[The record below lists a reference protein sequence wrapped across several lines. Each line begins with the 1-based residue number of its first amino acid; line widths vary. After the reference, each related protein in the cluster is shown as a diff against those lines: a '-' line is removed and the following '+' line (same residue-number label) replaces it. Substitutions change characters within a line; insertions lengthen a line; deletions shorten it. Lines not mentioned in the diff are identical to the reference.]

1 MLYSITLVIIYFYE
15 MGKLFK
21 WFLYIAT
28 TISIFMSIFSLV
40 ADETVTKSYDFE
52 AGEEIILSTADCPC
66 WEVAIPFMI
75 ISIIGVGLI
84 IKIRINNKKSKS

>member
-1 MLYSITLVIIYFYE
+1 MR
-15 MGKLFK
+15 KLFK

-40 ADETVTKSYDFE
+40 ADETVTTRYDFE
-52 AGEEIILSTADCPC
+52 AEEEIILSTADCPC

-75 ISIIGVGLI
+75 ISIIGIALI
-84 IKIRINNKKSKS
+84 IKIRINNKKS

>member
-1 MLYSITLVIIYFYE
+1 MK
-15 MGKLFK
+15 KLFK
-21 WFLYIAT
+21 WLIYIAT

-40 ADETVTKSYDFE
+40 ADETVTKRYDFE

-75 ISIIGVGLI
+75 ISIIGIALI
-84 IKIRINNKKSKS
+84 IKIRINNKKSKL

>member
-1 MLYSITLVIIYFYE
+1 MR
-15 MGKLFK
+15 KLFK

-40 ADETVTKSYDFE
+40 ADETVTKRYDYE

-66 WEVAIPFMI
+66 WEVANKLNID
-75 ISIIGVGLI
+75 
-84 IKIRINNKKSKS
+84 IKIEMVVVMYKNPLNSFLISQKYKKT